1 MTETSAS
8 TCDQP
13 VRIAVI
19 GACGFIG
26 RHIVQSLGRDPAW
39 HVRAVARAPQ
49 PTCVRKTAAAEWH
62 IADARDCAALVS
74 ALRAV
79 DIVVHAVAGAPST
92 IRRTVL
98 PVYRAAEQNRCRR
111 IVYIGT
117 AVVHG
122 QSPPENTV
130 EETPL
135 PAGQRLPYNR
145 AKLWAERKF
154 FALARRGSVEVTV
167 LRPGIVY
174 GPGSRWISETAD
186 ALLAGRAGLVEGG
199 GGFCNAIHVSNV
211 VHAVRLAALAPSA
224 AGEAF
229 LLGEEPPI
237 TWREFYCRIADPLG
251 IDADS
256 ISVLAA
262 EEPGLRIGDL
272 VPSPLHWASVRAL
285 RSLIPV
291 QLWACAA
298 RIAAGANHSS
308 PCDTSLRADLETTL
322 LQRARHLPNWNKARE
337 LLGYRPVIGPSEAWR
352 DTIEWLASAGYP
364 VTTRPTSAA
373 EDICGPGDSAP
384 SLANPGN
391 ASVKNHQTP

>member
-1 MTETSAS
+1 MRETSAS
-8 TCDQP
+8 TCEQP

-19 GACGFIG
+19 GADGFIG
-26 RHIVQSLGRDPAW
+26 RHIVQSLGRDSAW
-39 HVRAVARAPQ
+39 WIRAIARASQ
-49 PTCVRKTAAAEWH
+49 PTSARTTGAAERR
-62 IADARDCAALVS
+62 IADARDYAALAS
-74 ALRAV
+74 ALRGV

-92 IRRTVL
+92 IRRTVV
-98 PVYRAAEQNRCRR
+98 PVYRAAEHNRCRR

-122 QSPPENTV
+122 QAPTENTN

-145 AKLWAERKF
+145 AKLWAERRF

-199 GGFCNAIHVSNV
+199 AGFCNAIHVKNV
-211 VHAVRLAALAPSA
+211 VHAIRLAALAPQA

-237 TWREFYCRIADPLG
+237 TWREFYGRIAEPLG
-251 IDADS
+251 IDVAS
-256 ISVLAA
+256 ISVLTAQ
-262 EEPGLRIGDL
+262 EPGLRIVDL
-272 VPSPLHWASVRAL
+272 VTSPLHWASVRAL
-285 RSLIPV
+285 RNLVPV
-291 QLWACAA
+291 KWRARAA
-298 RIAAGANHSS
+298 RIATGASHSS
-308 PCDTSLRADLETTL
+308 PYETPLRADLETTL
-322 LQRARHLPNWNKARE
+322 LHRARHLPNWQKARE
-337 LLGYRPVIGPSEAWR
+337 LLGYRPILGPSEAWR

-364 VTTRPTSAA
+364 VISADQ
-373 EDICGPGDSAP
+373 DICISGGAESG
-384 SLANPGN
+384 LALPGN
-391 ASVKNHQTP
+391 ASRKNHQNS